1 MLSMPPA
8 VEQTELNLHEPQSL
22 KSSPVGK
29 SMANSRISKALV
41 DPVKGTRETY
51 LGQRLENFFSKGPD
65 GKYFKLCQP
74 YSLCCN

>member
-1 MLSMPPA
+1 
-8 VEQTELNLHEPQSL
+8 
-22 KSSPVGK
+22 
-29 SMANSRISKALV
+29 MANSRIFKALGN
-41 DPVKGTRETY
+41 PVERTREKY

>member
-1 MLSMPPA
+1 
-8 VEQTELNLHEPQSL
+8 
-22 KSSPVGK
+22 
-29 SMANSRISKALV
+29 MANSRIFKALV
-41 DPVKGTRETY
+41 DPVERTREKY